1 MFRNRYFLI
10 GLGTGIIIGVLLL
23 QIMLIGQKSVPQLT
37 EQQLIREAERQGFEL
52 VQKRSAVLPERS
64 SSTEANPNK
73 DTVHTSAL
81 DPATQVDKA
90 SVNAAADSSA
100 NKHQPAST
108 PTKQAAKQAVKEEG
122 ASHPANVK
130 KDSSQKASSKPKE
143 KQSKSIRIIPNS
155 NASSVSKQLADAK
168 IVDDAASFEAYIKK
182 QKKQTKLRAGTFK
195 FEVSTSY
202 EQALAILTSHPN
214 A

>member
-37 EQQLIREAERQGFEL
+37 EQQLIREAERQGFDL
-52 VQKRSAVLPERS
+52 VQKRSSALSERS
-64 SSTEANPNK
+64 STTEANPPAK
-73 DTVHTSAL
+73 DTVRTSAL
-81 DPATQVDKA
+81 DQPSKADKASKDAGAVSSISKQQPDNIKIKQVDKTQVS
-90 SVNAAADSSA
+90 SV
-100 NKHQPAST
+100 
-108 PTKQAAKQAVKEEG
+108 PT
-122 ASHPANVK
+122 NVK
-130 KDSSQKASSKPKE
+130 KDSSQKTSTKPKE

-155 NASSVSKQLADAK
+155 SASSVSKQLADAD

-182 QKKQTKLRAGTFK
+182 QKKQTKLRAGTFN
-195 FEVSTSY
+195 FEVLSSY
-202 EQALAILTSHPN
+202 EKALAVLTSHPN